1 MVAAMSAQILS
12 ANEAACVTGVPLKQ
26 VHRII
31 DTGLLGSAADTRNGS
46 RFILRG
52 GLVGLKLAHEMTD
65 VFTLDGRRRL
75 VRYLFDHPK
84 AKVAHDRSV
93 SVDIRLMKSEVRSGL
108 SSLARARRL
117 ITTDEAVLGGAACI
131 KGTRIPAHDIA
142 DMLANGDDMRAI
154 REAYPT
160 LVEEQIEAAALYAR
174 AYPRRGRPRRA
185 SLWRNRKPVFSS
197 ELAFDDLPPGP

>member
-1 MVAAMSAQILS
+1 MVAAMGVQILS

-46 RFILRG
+46 RVILRG

-65 VFTLDGRRRL
+65 FFTLDGRRRL
-75 VRYLFDHPK
+75 VRYLFDNPK
-84 AKVAHDRSV
+84 AKVARDRSV

-108 SSLARARRL
+108 SSLARARRS

-142 DMLANGDDMRAI
+142 DMLANGDDSRAI
-154 REAYPT
+154 REAYPA
-160 LVEEQIEAAALYAR
+160 LGEEQIEAAALYAQ
-174 AYPRRGRPRRA
+174 AYPRRGRPRRR
-185 SLWRNRKPVFSS
+185 SLWRNRKPFFSS
-197 ELAFDDLPPGP
+197 EFAFDDLPPGR